1 MHVPCGFL
9 YPLALGHLRQEW
21 SMKVRVEK
29 DGHGQNPRL
38 LVLREATCELCEL
51 IVLRL
56 GRPQVFQQLST

>member
-1 MHVPCGFL
+1 
-9 YPLALGHLRQEW
+9 
-21 SMKVRVEK
+21 MKVRVEK